1 MADEV
6 KKPGYKTTEFYVT
19 VAASLIAILNKAF
32 DWNIPSDTL
41 TQVVGVVAAYVLSRG
56 FAKKTS

>member
-6 KKPGYKTTEFYVT
+6 KKPGYKTSEFWAM
-19 VAASLIAILNKAF
+19 VAASVITILNKAF

-41 TQVVGVVAAYVLSRG
+41 TQVVSVVAAYVLSRG
-56 FAKKTS
+56 FAKKV